1 MNTSLLAHRKV
12 CCVCGCEARDRMRY
26 RPLGDPN
33 ILAITPILY
42 RRGQNKGDLKNA
54 PRIQVCE
61 PCLVK
66 ALTEGRLIWTSK
78 EIQNLWHALRES
90 ILVRYSSMVS
100 EDQNG

>member
-1 MNTSLLAHRKV
+1 
-12 CCVCGCEARDRMRY
+12 
-26 RPLGDPN
+26 
-33 ILAITPILY
+33 
-42 RRGQNKGDLKNA
+42 
-54 PRIQVCE
+54 
-61 PCLVK
+61 VK